1 MAKKTVKLNDK
12 VNKKNKKGMNIDKY
26 ETDESKEVK
35 RFIIILFSIIIV
47 ALGVYF
53 VTRLI
58 DKNKDTD
65 KEDEITAG
73 EINYDKVSVGTM
85 LGKSDSE
92 YYVIIYDGT
101 ISEAVYYSAVMTT
114 YMNKEKSLPVYY
126 CDLNNK
132 FNKEY
137 YAGRDKA
144 SNPDAKATNEFMFGD
159 LTLIKVKN
167 GKVDKYIESLD
178 TIKEELGL

>member
-1 MAKKTVKLNDK
+1 MAKKTIKLNDK

-26 ETDESKEVK
+26 ETDEAKEVK
-35 RFIIILFSIIIV
+35 RFVIILFSIIIV
-47 ALGVYF
+47 VLGVYL
-53 VTRLI
+53 VTRLVN
-58 DKNKDTD
+58 KNKNTD
-65 KEDEITAG
+65 KEEEITAG
-73 EINYDKVSVGTM
+73 KIDYDKVSVGTM

-101 ISEAVYYSAVMTT
+101 ISEAVYYSALVTT

-132 FNKEY
+132 FNKDY
-137 YAGRDKA
+137 YAGKDKQ
-144 SNPDAKATNEFMFGD
+144 SNPDAKTTAEFAFGD

-178 TIKEELGL
+178 TIKDELGL